1 MTLVQN
7 LTIGEAWL
15 IPLIIWSLAWK
26 GVALW
31 KCGRNNQLYWFI
43 ALLLLN
49 TVGLLE
55 IAYLVWFQKKH
66 VLSKVGRKK

>member
-1 MTLVQN
+1 MTLIQN
-7 LTIGEAWL
+7 LSINDNWL
-15 IPLIIWSLAWK
+15 IPILIWSIAWK

-43 ALLLLN
+43 ALLLIN

-55 IAYLVWFQKKH
+55 IVYLLWFQKK
-66 VLSKVGRKK
+66 VKEKKRS